1 MTAQNVQTTAT
12 ERKID
17 ETASIRKQAQVHLD
31 EILESVAQIRYLART
46 MREMTLDVDDI
57 GTTSILFE
65 QTAARI
71 MAGHQALEKL
81 VFDA

>member
-31 EILESVAQIRYLART
+31 EILESVAQIRHLART